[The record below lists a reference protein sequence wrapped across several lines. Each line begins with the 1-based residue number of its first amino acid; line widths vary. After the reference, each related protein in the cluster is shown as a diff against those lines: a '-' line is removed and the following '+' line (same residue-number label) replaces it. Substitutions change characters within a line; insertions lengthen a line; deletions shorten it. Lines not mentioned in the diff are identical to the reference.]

1 MKRIE
6 ELFISQWP
14 WKMYHK
20 DMIYHKDCRDSEVLY
35 VEAQNLDG
43 ITYIDC
49 NEEQIPHERGFANA
63 AIISAAPELYEALY
77 EAVKEKCTECHQ
89 INDYESDIG
98 IEWQICEGC
107 PVKKWRAALAK
118 ASGESEVNHE

>member
-14 WKMYHK
+14 WKMYYK
-20 DMIYHKDCRDSEVLY
+20 DMIYHKDCRDSKVFY

-63 AIISAAPELYEALY
+63 TLISASPDMYKTEYDLVI
-77 EAVKEKCTECHQ
+77 AVERLLNGLTCDATAQTE
-89 INDYESDIG
+89 
-98 IEWQICEGC
+98 
-107 PVKKWRAALAK
+107 VVAALNAAK
-118 ASGESEVNHE
+118 KALDKAAGEEVANG

>member
-20 DMIYHKDCRDSEVLY
+20 DMIYHKDCRDSKVLY

-63 AIISAAPELYEALY
+63 SIISAAPDMY
-77 EAVKEKCTECHQ
+77 KTEYDL
-89 INDYESDIG
+89 INV
-98 IEWQICEGC
+98 IERLMNGWAGTCDVPPQDE
-107 PVKKWRAALAK
+107 VVAALEAAK
-118 ASGESEVNHE
+118 KALDKAAGEEVANG

>member
-20 DMIYHKDCRDSEVLY
+20 DMIYHKDCRDSKVLY

-43 ITYIDC
+43 IT
-49 NEEQIPHERGFANA
+49 
-63 AIISAAPELYEALY
+63 
-77 EAVKEKCTECHQ
+77 
-89 INDYESDIG
+89 
-98 IEWQICEGC
+98 
-107 PVKKWRAALAK
+107 
-118 ASGESEVNHE
+118 

>member
-20 DMIYHKDCRDSEVLY
+20 DMIYHKDCRDSKVIY
-35 VEAQNLDG
+35 VEAQNLDS

-63 AIISAAPELYEALY
+63 SIISAAPDMYKTEYDLVDVIERLMNGCAGDCDTPSHDEGVAAIEA
-77 EAVKEKCTECHQ
+77 A
-89 INDYESDIG
+89 
-98 IEWQICEGC
+98 
-107 PVKKWRAALAK
+107 KKALVK
-118 ASGESEVNHE
+118 ASGEEVTHG